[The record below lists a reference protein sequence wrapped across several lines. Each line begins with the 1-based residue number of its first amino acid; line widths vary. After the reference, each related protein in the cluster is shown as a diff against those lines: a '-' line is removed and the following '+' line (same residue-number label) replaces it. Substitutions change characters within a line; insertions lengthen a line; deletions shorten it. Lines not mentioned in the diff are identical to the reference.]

1 MRHVLPFMIILIM
14 LSSAEAAVLPR
25 AGACGSCHVDNFREW
40 KSSAHARSI
49 IGEGFRKA
57 LKEHLLREGT
67 DEGGFCFR
75 CHAPELI
82 ISGDIFEATKR
93 VLNGKAQTEGVT
105 CVVCHSV
112 ESIKEGKL
120 IYDPGDFPGYHRVKD
135 LMSLDRAGLC
145 ATCHSFY
152 KQKDTVKEEKSGFF
166 MRHVS
171 RVTELFHAKRH
182 KESGHSFSDSIIVE
196 KEGKGCPGV
205 KRD

>member
-1 MRHVLPFMIILIM
+1 MKHVLPFMIMLIM
-14 LSSAEAAVLPR
+14 LSPSWAAALPR
-25 AGACGSCHVDNFREW
+25 AGYCGGCHIDNFREW

-49 IGEGFRKA
+49 MGEGFKKA

-93 VLNGKAQTEGVT
+93 ALKGNAPGEGVT
-105 CVVCHSV
+105 CIVCHTV

-120 IYDPGDFPGYHRVKD
+120 IYDIGDFPAYHRVKD
-135 LMSLDRAGLC
+135 LRSLDRTGLC
-145 ATCHSFY
+145 TTCHGFY

-171 RVTELFHAKRH
+171 RVADLFHARRYKKSDH
-182 KESGHSFSDSIIVE
+182 TFSDSIIVE
-196 KEGKGCPGV
+196 KEGKGCPGI